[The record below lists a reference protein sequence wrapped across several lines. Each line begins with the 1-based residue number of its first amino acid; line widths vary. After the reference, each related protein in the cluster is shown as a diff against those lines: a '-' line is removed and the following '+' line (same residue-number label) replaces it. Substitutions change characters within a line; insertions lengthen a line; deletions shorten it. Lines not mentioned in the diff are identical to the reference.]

1 MTAEI
6 EQYWLDITFKGDHAL
21 IAILLGII
29 AYLL

>member
-1 MTAEI
+1 MSAEI
-6 EQYWLDITFKGDHAL
+6 EQYWLGIIFKGHAF